1 VAIFE
6 NLTICSFDL
15 ENWALRPGS
24 GLALR
29 RGSGQ
34 GAIGFDRMAAVA
46 VACPGC
52 SVGLVNHLSK
62 TLIANTND
70 VAGRVG
76 FGAASFAMAA

>member
-1 VAIFE
+1 LSQSE
-6 NLTICSFDL
+6 NDDRIRVVFD
-15 ENWALRPGS
+15 NSDPS
-24 GLALR
+24 P
-29 RGSGQ
+29 